1 MSADRLELFAPSGI
15 PLIEPGADLVAVF
28 LAAFR
33 ENGENLL
40 PGDIVV
46 IAQKIVSKAE
56 NQYVKLADV
65 EPSPDARALAERAEK
80 DPRLVELILRESR
93 VVLRRRPGV
102 IVVEHRLGFVIANA
116 GIDAS
121 NVASEGEEQRVL
133 LLPKSPDASAAA
145 IRMRLEAA
153 CGGPIGVIINDS
165 VGRAW
170 RNGAIGTCLGNAG
183 VPALQDLRGNP
194 DLFGRPLIVSTM
206 GLSDELAAA
215 ASLLQGQ
222 ANEGRPVVVARGYN
236 WQPTDQTG
244 RDLIRAEDEDMFR

>member
-1 MSADRLELFAPSGI
+1 MRAHRLELFAPSGI
-15 PLIEPGADLVAVF
+15 PLIEPGADLAAII
-28 LAAFR
+28 LAALR
-33 ENGENLL
+33 ENGERLL
-40 PGDIVV
+40 PGDIVI

-56 NQYVKLADV
+56 NRYVGLSGV
-65 EPSPDARALAERAEK
+65 TPSPEARALAEEAEK

-93 VVLRRRPGV
+93 AVLRHRRGV

-121 NVASEGEEQRVL
+121 NAASQGEEQRVL
-133 LLPKSPDASAAA
+133 LLPKSPDASAAE
-145 IRMRLEAA
+145 IRRRLEAA
-153 CGGPIGVIINDS
+153 CGGPTGVIINDS

-183 VPALQDLRGNP
+183 LPALQDLRGRP
-194 DLFGRPLIVSTM
+194 DLFGRPLMVSTM
-206 GLSDELAAA
+206 GLSDEFAAA

-222 ANEGRPVVVARGYN
+222 ADEGRPVVIARGYD

-244 RDLIRAEDEDMFR
+244 RNLIRAQDEDMFR

>member
-1 MSADRLELFAPSGI
+1 MSAHRLELFALSGM
-15 PLIEPGADLVAVF
+15 PLIEPGADLVAMI
-28 LAAFR
+28 LAALR
-33 ENGENLL
+33 EDGERLL

-46 IAQKIVSKAE
+46 IAQKIISKAE
-56 NQYVKLADV
+56 NQYVRLADV
-65 EPSPDARALAERAEK
+65 EPSLDARALAKEAEK

-93 VVLRRRPGV
+93 AVLRCRSGV
-102 IVVEHRLGFVIANA
+102 IVVEHRLGLVIANA

-145 IRMRLEAA
+145 IRLRLEEAH
-153 CGGPIGVIINDS
+153 GGPIGVIINDS

-183 VPALQDLRGNP
+183 PPALQDLRGSP
-194 DLFGRPLIVSTM
+194 DLFGRPLMVSTM

-222 ANEGRPVVVARGYN
+222 ANEGRPVVVARGYK

-244 RDLIRAEDEDMFR
+244 RNLIRARGEDMFR

>member
-1 MSADRLELFAPSGI
+1 MGSHRIELFAPSGI
-15 PLIEPGADLVAVF
+15 PLIEPGADL
-28 LAAFR
+28 AAIIIAALR
-33 ENGENLL
+33 GNGEHLL
-40 PGDIVV
+40 PGDIVI

-56 NQYVKLADV
+56 NRYVGLSGVK
-65 EPSPDARALAERAEK
+65 PSPEARALAEEAEK

-93 VVLRRRPGV
+93 TVLRHRPGV

-121 NVASEGEEQRVL
+121 NVAPAAQEQRVL
-133 LLPKSPDASAAA
+133 LLPESPDASAAEM
-145 IRMRLEAA
+145 RRRLEAA
-153 CGGPIGVIINDS
+153 YGGPIGVIINDS

-183 VPALQDLRGNP
+183 VPALQDLRGKP
-194 DLFGRPLIVSTM
+194 DLFGRPLMVSTM

-215 ASLLQGQ
+215 ASLIQGQ
-222 ANEGRPVVVARGYN
+222 ADEGRPVVIARGYA

-244 RDLIRAEDEDMFR
+244 RNLIRVQHEDMFR

>member
-1 MSADRLELFAPSGI
+1 MSAHRLELFAPSGI
-15 PLIEPGADLVAVF
+15 PLIEPGADLVVVF
-28 LAAFR
+28 LAALR

-56 NQYVKLADV
+56 NQYVKLADI
-65 EPSPDARALAERAEK
+65 EPSPDARALAEKAEK

-93 VVLRRRPGV
+93 VVLRCRPGV

-145 IRMRLEAA
+145 IRTRLEAA
-153 CGGPIGVIINDS
+153 CGGAVGVIINDS

-222 ANEGRPVVVARGYN
+222 ANEGRPIVVARGYH

-244 RDLIRAEDEDMFR
+244 RTLIRAEDEDMFR

>member
-1 MSADRLELFAPSGI
+1 VSAHRLELFAPSGV
-15 PLIEPGADLVAVF
+15 PLIEAGADLAATI
-28 LAAFR
+28 LAALC
-33 ENGENLL
+33 ENGERLL

-56 NQYVKLADV
+56 NQYVRLADV
-65 EPSPDARALAERAEK
+65 EPSLGARTLAERAEK

-93 VVLRRRPGV
+93 VVLRCRSGV

-121 NVASEGEEQRVL
+121 NAALEGEKQRVL

-145 IRMRLEAA
+145 IRGRLEAA
-153 CGGPIGVIINDS
+153 CGNPIGVIINDT

-183 VPALQDLRGNP
+183 VPALQDLRGSP
-194 DLFGRPLIVSTM
+194 DLFGRPLMVSTV
-206 GLSDELAAA
+206 GLSDEIAAA

-222 ANEGRPVVVARGYN
+222 ANEGRPVVVARGYS

-244 RDLIRAEDEDMFR
+244 RNLIRARDEDMFR